1 MKFVL
6 AYTICSAIT
15 GFCNTPAVHP
25 IKFDTWT
32 DCTKNGA
39 MVTIRVTNEFKE
51 KFNKEKLYISY
62 FCNEHHTNETPT

>member
-32 DCTKNGA
+32 DCTKAGA
-39 MVTIRVTNEFKE
+39 SVTIKVTNEYKQ
-51 KFNKEKLYISY
+51 KFNEDKLYISY
-62 FCNEHHTNETPT
+62 FCNEHNPDKTPA